1 MTEPDGATRRI
12 WVDAQGRVLKV
23 TLESRGITATRDDP
37 PR

>member
-23 TLESRGITATRDDP
+23 MLEGRGITATRDDP